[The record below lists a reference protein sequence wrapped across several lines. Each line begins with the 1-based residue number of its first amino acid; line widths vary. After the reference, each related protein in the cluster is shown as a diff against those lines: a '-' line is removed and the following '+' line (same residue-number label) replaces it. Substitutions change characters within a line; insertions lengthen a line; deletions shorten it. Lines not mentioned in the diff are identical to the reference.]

1 MIKETIYVIG
11 HKSPDTDSVCSAV
24 VYAEYLK
31 IAKKMY
37 AVPAAAGEL
46 NAETKFVLNRFK
58 TAPPEFLSVALG
70 KKLVLVDHNEKGQS
84 VDGIDS
90 ATVLEV
96 IDHHKIVFACDSPI
110 RFTAEPVGSTATI
123 VAKIIMAD
131 KKNFKLTKKS
141 AGLLLSAILSDTV
154 FFKSATTTPDDIN
167 VAKKLGRI
175 AGIKKL
181 VDFGIEIKKQKASLK
196 GLCADKIFYSDF
208 KIFAAGGKKFGV
220 GQIEV
225 CGLEEADRRQ
235 QEILEAMKLAKQK
248 ENLNLAVLMVT
259 DIIKEG
265 SKLLAVGETAYVEK
279 AFGKT
284 LENDSVYID
293 KAMSR
298 KKEILPPLM
307 RAFGG

>member
-1 MIKETIYVIG
+1 MEKEKIYVVG

-31 IAKKMY
+31 KAKKMN
-37 AVPAAAGEL
+37 AVPAVAGEL

-58 TAPPEFLSVALG
+58 AAPPELLSAALG
-70 KKLVLVDHNEKGQS
+70 KKLVLVDHNEINQG
-84 VDGIDS
+84 VDGMDS
-90 ATVLEV
+90 ATVVEV

-110 RFTAEPVGSTATI
+110 PFLVKPVGSTATI
-123 VAKIIMAD
+123 VAKILMAD
-131 KKNFKLTKKS
+131 KKNFLLTKKS

-154 FFKSATTTPDDIN
+154 FFKSATTTPEDIDI
-167 VAKKLGRI
+167 AKKLGRA

-196 GLCADKIFYSDF
+196 GLCADKILYSDF
-208 KIFAAGGKKFGV
+208 KTFVAGGKKFGV

-225 CGLEEADRRQ
+225 CGLQEADQRQ
-235 QEILEAMKLAKQK
+235 KEILEAMELARQK
-248 ENLNLAVLMVT
+248 ENLALAILMVT

-265 SKLLAVGETAYVEK
+265 SKLLAVGETGYVEK

-284 LENDSVYID
+284 LENASVYID

-307 RAFGG
+307 RAFEN

>member
-1 MIKETIYVIG
+1 MEKEKIYVIG
-11 HKSPDTDSVCSAV
+11 HKSPDTDSVCSAI

-31 IAKKMY
+31 KAKKINV
-37 AVPAAAGEL
+37 VPAAAGEL

-58 TAPPEFLSVALG
+58 ATAPQILPEAIG
-70 KKLVLVDHNEKGQS
+70 KKLVLVDHNENGQS

-90 ATVLEV
+90 ATVIEV

-110 RFTAEPVGSTATI
+110 KFFTKPAGSTATI
-123 VAKIIMAD
+123 VANILMAD
-131 KKNFKLTKKS
+131 KKRFPLTKKT
-141 AGLLLSAILSDTV
+141 AGLLVSAILSDTV
-154 FFKSATTTPDDIN
+154 FFKSATTTPEDIEC
-167 VAKKLGRI
+167 AKKLGRI

-196 GLCADKIFYSDF
+196 GLCADKILYSDF
-208 KIFAAGGKKFGV
+208 KTFEAGGKKFGV

-225 CGLEEADRRQ
+225 CGLLEASQRQ
-235 QEILEAMKLAKQK
+235 QEILEAMKLAQQK
-248 ENLNLAVLMVT
+248 ENLALAVLMVT

-284 LENDSVYID
+284 LENDSVYLD

-307 RAFGG
+307 KAFGG